1 MSPIQADF
9 AVVDDLLQ
17 EAAHARLAGHGAIAV
32 ARSGR
37 IGPLVELA
45 MGALQHAGEYDSV
58 SMEGGFAA
66 SLHAALG
73 SGRPFG
79 GAYHDVAGGF
89 PLGAQNPLV
98 AQQSGWDQWTA
109 HADNAARAQGFN
121 SHLVAGL
128 MGALI
133 EMQDNVY
140 EHSGA
145 PATGLVAYAVTP
157 YSFEFVV
164 SDRGAGVLATLRQN
178 PRYAHIPDA
187 GAALGEAIKD
197 GVSRFPDEEGR
208 GTGFNQLFTALVGHN
223 AELRFRS
230 GDHALTMRPTRDA
243 LHGQIILAKVAP
255 LDGLAVSVICRTQG
269 GG

>member
-1 MSPIQADF
+1 MSPLQVDF
-9 AVVDDLLQ
+9 AVVDDLLE
-17 EAAHARLAGHGAIAV
+17 EASHGRLAGHGVIAV
-32 ARSGR
+32 GRSGR
-37 IGPLVELA
+37 IGPIVELA
-45 MGALQHAGEYDSV
+45 MGSLQYAGEYGSISV
-58 SMEGGFAA
+58 EGGFAS
-66 SLHAALG
+66 SLRAALG

-79 GAYHDVAGGF
+79 GTYRDIAGAF
-89 PLGAQNPLV
+89 PLGAENPVV

-109 HADNAARAQGFN
+109 HADNAARAQGLN
-121 SHLVAGL
+121 SHLVAGM

-157 YSFEFVV
+157 SSFEFVV
-164 SDRGAGVLATLRQN
+164 ADRGTGVLATLRQN
-178 PRYAHIPDA
+178 QRYADITDA
-187 GAALGEAIKD
+187 GAALSEAIKD

-230 GDHALTMRPTRDA
+230 GDHALTMRPTCDA

-255 LDGLAVSVICRTQG
+255 LDGLAVSVICRTQSRG
-269 GG
+269 